1 MPPLHA
7 FTPDHAASLPGPAW
21 LRAARTAAAER
32 AAELPMPT
40 TEDEVWR
47 YSRVDEIDL
56 EQHRLADQASPH
68 DPEPAEL
75 LAAGVSDPGIT
86 LVVRDGVLAGVTSS
100 PEADAAGIRV
110 RELDD
115 GDEHLFGVAEGE
127 PHDVFTTLNRAFAR
141 PIVVDVPAGA
151 VLAAPIVV
159 AHWSSGTDVV
169 TVPRLLVRAGADS
182 EVQVVELQG
191 ATEGPLVLPTTE
203 LVADHAARLSYLSV
217 QRLDRGARQLA
228 TLVGQ
233 VEADATLRVG
243 TAAFGGG
250 YTRLRT
256 DCRLVGRGATGELLA
271 AYFGDGDQTL
281 DFRTFQEHVAPD
293 TQSDLVFKG
302 AVAGSSRSV
311 YTGLIRVAKEA
322 RGTNAFQT
330 NRNLKLSDDAWAES
344 VPNLVIEN
352 NDVHCSHAS
361 AVGPIDPEHR
371 FYLESRGVPTQVA
384 ERLIVSGFFDELVT
398 RLPVPA
404 LHDTIRH
411 EIAGKLEKVDI

>member
-1 MPPLHA
+1 
-7 FTPDHAASLPGPAW
+7 
-21 LRAARTAAAER
+21 
-32 AAELPMPT
+32 MPT

-56 EQHRLADQASPH
+56 AAYGRAAPGA
-68 DPEPAEL
+68 DPEPARL
-75 LAAGVSDPGIT
+75 LAAGVADPA
-86 LVVRDGVLAGVTSS
+86 LVVVVRDGVVVEASAAG
-100 PEADAAGIRV
+100 EADAAGV
-110 RELDD
+110 RLRALDEGDDELLGAGE
-115 GDEHLFGVAEGE
+115 GD
-127 PHDVFTTLNRAFAR
+127 PTDVFTVLNRAFS
-141 PIVVDVPAGA
+141 VPAVLEVPRGA
-151 VLAAPIVV
+151 TLSGPIVV
-159 AHWSSGTDVV
+159 AHWSSGAGVATF
-169 TVPRLLVRAGADS
+169 PRLIVRAGDDS
-182 EVQVVELQG
+182 EASVVELQG
-191 ATEGPLVLPTTE
+191 AAAGPLVVPVTE
-203 LVADHAARLSYLSV
+203 LVVGRAARLSYLSV
-217 QRLDRGARQLA
+217 QRLDTAAWQLA
-228 TLVGQ
+228 SLVGA
-233 VEADATLRVG
+233 VEADATLRIG

-250 YTRLRT
+250 YARLRT

-281 DFRTFQEHVAPD
+281 DFRTFQDHLAPD

-311 YTGLIRVAKEA
+311 YTGLIKVAKDA

-371 FYLESRGVPTQVA
+371 FYLESRGVPTHVA

-404 LHDTIRH
+404 LHDAIRH
-411 EIAGKLEKVDI
+411 EIAAKLEKVDI

>member
-1 MPPLHA
+1 
-7 FTPDHAASLPGPAW
+7 
-21 LRAARTAAAER
+21 
-32 AAELPMPT
+32 
-40 TEDEVWR
+40 VWR

-56 EQHRLADQASPH
+56 DAYGRATPGA
-68 DPEPAEL
+68 DPEPARL
-75 LAAGVSDPGIT
+75 LAAGITDPAMVV
-86 LVVRDGVLAGVTSS
+86 VVRDGVVVEVTTTG
-100 PEADAAGIRV
+100 EADAAGVQLRG
-110 RELDD
+110 LDD
-115 GDEHLFGVAEGE
+115 GDEELLGAAEGD
-127 PHDVFTTLNRAFAR
+127 PTDVFTLLNRAFS
-141 PIVVDVPAGA
+141 VPAVLDIPRGA
-151 VLAAPIVV
+151 ALAGPVVV
-159 AHWSSGTDVV
+159 AHWSSGAGVATF
-169 TVPRLLVRAGADS
+169 PRLIVRAGDDS
-182 EVQVVELQG
+182 EVSVVELQG
-191 ATEGPLVLPTTE
+191 AAAGPLVVPVTE
-203 LVADHAARLSYLSV
+203 LVVGRAARLSYLSV
-217 QRLDRGARQLA
+217 QRLDTAAWQLA
-228 TLVGQ
+228 SLVGA

-250 YTRLRT
+250 YARLRT

-281 DFRTFQEHVAPD
+281 DFRTFQDHLAPD

-311 YTGLIRVAKEA
+311 YTGLIKVAKDA

-371 FYLESRGVPTQVA
+371 FYLESRGVPTHVA

-404 LHDTIRH
+404 LHDAIRH